1 MPSNRTQLKIITDVL
16 KTARDNQQEEGIGI
30 STLLRG
36 GNLPYSRL
44 KTLVAN
50 LIQHNLL
57 EEMVHGKGKRYK
69 ISLKGYEFLQTYSR
83 FEEFTR
89 SFGLEL

>member
-1 MPSNRTQLKIITDVL
+1 MPSNRTHLKIITDVL
-16 KTARDNQQEEGIGI
+16 KTARDNHQEEGIGI

-36 GNLPYSRL
+36 GNLPYNRL
-44 KTLVAN
+44 KALVAN

-57 EEMVHGKGKRYK
+57 EEIVHEKGRRYK
-69 ISLKGYEFLQTYSR
+69 ISLKGYEFLQTYFR

>member
-1 MPSNRTQLKIITDVL
+1 MPSYRTQLRIIADVL
-16 KTARDNQQEEGIGI
+16 KTARDKHQAEGISI
-30 STLLRG
+30 NVLLRG
-36 GNLPYSRL
+36 GNMPYVRL
-44 KTLVAN
+44 KALIAN

-57 EEMVHGKGKRYK
+57 EEMVHEKGKRYR

>member
-1 MPSNRTQLKIITDVL
+1 MPSNRTHLKIITDVL
-16 KTARDNQQEEGIGI
+16 KTARDNHQEEGIGI

-36 GNLPYSRL
+36 GNLPYNRL
-44 KTLVAN
+44 KALVAN
-50 LIQHNLL
+50 LIKHDLL
-57 EEMVHGKGKRYK
+57 EEIVHEKGRRYK
-69 ISLKGYEFLQTYSR
+69 ISLKGYEFLQTHSR

>member
-16 KTARDNQQEEGIGI
+16 KTARDNHQEEGIGI

-36 GNLPYSRL
+36 GNLPYNRL
-44 KTLVAN
+44 KALVAN

-57 EEMVHGKGKRYK
+57 EEIVHEKGRRYK

>member
-16 KTARDNQQEEGIGI
+16 KTARDNHQEEGIGI

-36 GNLPYSRL
+36 GNLPYNRL
-44 KTLVAN
+44 KALVAN

-57 EEMVHGKGKRYK
+57 EEIVHEKGRRYK
-69 ISLKGYEFLQTYSR
+69 ISLKGYEFLQTYFR